1 MRFHEFEAIQKAATE
16 DGGRLKSDVHKG
28 WDGKTVMY
36 GLSYDRFGNHIYLE
50 WEKNGSKRY
59 MWQGSTK
66 SAMSPVCKATK
77 DDGRA
82 EYLMAFMIRISK
94 GRKPDYQIAW
104 AE

>member
-1 MRFHEFEAIQKAATE
+1 MRFHEFQAIQQAAIE
-16 DGGRLKSDVHKG
+16 DGGRLKSDMHK
-28 WDGKTVMY
+28 DGKTIMY

-50 WEKNGSKRY
+50 WERDGSRRY

-66 SAMSPVCKATK
+66 ATMSPVCKASK

-82 EYLMAFMIRISK
+82 EYLMAFMIHIGK
-94 GRKPDYQIAW
+94 GRKPDYEIAW